1 MNDLFAQF
9 FQTIG
14 TYLPSVLGALAI
26 LVVGWILA
34 LIIAG
39 IVRRVIQRTRLDRWL
54 ASMLGE
60 DETRVDLAHWVARI
74 VYYVLLLFVIVG
86 VLQTLNLGVV
96 AAPISQLLGQVLAF
110 LPQIVGAGVL
120 LLIAW
125 LVATALKFIIT
136 RVLRSVKLDERLA
149 NQADMETPEGAPLS
163 DTMGNVIYWLVFLLF
178 LPAILGALSLQ
189 GLLTPVQNM
198 IDEILGAL
206 PDILGAALILL
217 LGWLGARIVRQIVA
231 NLLAGLGIDELGVQ
245 TGVAAALGQQKIS
258 QVLATIVYVLIL
270 IPVVIGALNALG
282 AEAISEPAARMLTT
296 LLNALPAIFG
306 ALLLLGISYFAARI
320 VGTFVTNILT
330 GIGFNKVL
338 TWIGLGTAAEEGEQ
352 TPSQIVGYLTSVG
365 IMLFAI
371 IEAANLLGFTILAV
385 LISDLLIAASGVLLG
400 LVIFGL
406 GLYLA
411 NLAERVIRSAGGGQ
425 ANILAPA
432 ARVAIIVFAGALAL
446 RQTGIAEDIVNLAFG
461 LVIGAIAVAAALAF
475 GLGSRE
481 LAAGEVERWLQSRR
495 SHKSSG
501 D

>member
-9 FQTIG
+9 FQTVG
-14 TYLPSVLGALAI
+14 TYLPSILGALTI

-34 LIIAG
+34 LLIAG
-39 IVRRVIQRTRLDRWL
+39 ITRRVIQRTRFDRWM
-54 ASMLGE
+54 AGIIGE
-60 DETRVDLAHWVARI
+60 DETRVDIAHWVSRI
-74 VYYVLLLFVIVG
+74 VYYLLLLFVVVG
-86 VLQTLNLGVV
+86 VLQTLNLGAV
-96 AAPISQLLGQVLAF
+96 AAPINQLLGQVLAF
-110 LPQIVGAGVL
+110 LPQIIGAGAL

-125 LVATALKFIIT
+125 LMATALKFIT

-149 NQADMETPEGAPLS
+149 DQADLDALEGSSLS

-198 IDEILGAL
+198 LDEILGAL
-206 PDILGAALILL
+206 PDILGAGLILM

-231 NLLAGLGIDELGVQ
+231 NLLAGLGVDRLGEQ

-258 QVLATIVYVLIL
+258 QVIATIVYVLIL
-270 IPVVIGALNALG
+270 IPVIIGALNALG
-282 AEAISEPAARMLTT
+282 AEAISAPAARMLTT

-306 ALLLLGISYFAARI
+306 ALLLLGISYFVARI
-320 VGTFVTNILT
+320 VGTFVTNVLT
-330 GIGFNKVL
+330 GIGFDNVL
-338 TWIGLGTAAEEGEQ
+338 TWIGLRGPTDEGAQ
-352 TPSQIVGYLTSVG
+352 TPSQIVGYLSTIG
-365 IMLFAI
+365 IMLFAV
-371 IEAANLLGFTILAV
+371 IEAANLLGFSILAV
-385 LISDLLIAASGVLLG
+385 LFSDLLVAASGVLLG

-411 NLAERVIRSAGGGQ
+411 NVAARVIRSAGGSQ
-425 ANILAPA
+425 ANMLAPA

-461 LVIGAIAVAAALAF
+461 LGLGAVAVASALAF

-481 LAAGEVERWLQSRR
+481 IAAGEVKRWLDSRR
-495 SHKSSG
+495 SSNSSG

>member
-9 FQTIG
+9 FQTVG
-14 TYLPSVLGALAI
+14 TYLPSILGALTI

-34 LIIAG
+34 LLIAG
-39 IVRRVIQRTRLDRWL
+39 ITRRVIQRTRFDRWM
-54 ASMLGE
+54 AGIIGE
-60 DETRVDLAHWVARI
+60 DETRVDIAHWVSRI
-74 VYYVLLLFVIVG
+74 VYYLLLLFVVVG
-86 VLQTLNLGVV
+86 VLQTLNLGAV
-96 AAPISQLLGQVLAF
+96 AAPINQLLGQVLAF
-110 LPQIVGAGVL
+110 LPQIIGAGAL

-125 LVATALKFIIT
+125 LMATALKFIIT

-149 NQADMETPEGAPLS
+149 DQADLDALEGSSLS

-198 IDEILGAL
+198 LDEILGAL
-206 PDILGAALILL
+206 PDILGAGLILM

-231 NLLAGLGIDELGVQ
+231 NLLAGLGVDRLGEQ

-258 QVLATIVYVLIL
+258 QVIATIVYVLIL
-270 IPVVIGALNALG
+270 IPVIIGALNALG
-282 AEAISEPAARMLTT
+282 AEAISAPAARMLTT

-306 ALLLLGISYFAARI
+306 ALLLLGISYFVARI
-320 VGTFVTNILT
+320 VGTFVTNVLT
-330 GIGFNKVL
+330 GIGFDNVL
-338 TWIGLGTAAEEGEQ
+338 TWIGLRGPTDEGAQ
-352 TPSQIVGYLTSVG
+352 TPSQIVGYLSTIG
-365 IMLFAI
+365 IMLFAV
-371 IEAANLLGFTILAV
+371 IEAA
-385 LISDLLIAASGVLLG
+385 
-400 LVIFGL
+400 IFGL

-411 NLAERVIRSAGGGQ
+411 NVAARVIRSAGGSQ
-425 ANILAPA
+425 ANMLAPA

-461 LVIGAIAVAAALAF
+461 LGLGAVAVASALAF

-481 LAAGEVERWLQSRR
+481 IAAGEVKRWLDSRR
-495 SHKSSG
+495 SSNSSG